1 VILIAVGLDSAPFCL
16 VHSFFVVRE
25 RESHR
30 MCEWLYERFDLCLL
44 LLLQVQMEKGD
55 VLSPRKHANAPTPRA
70 DAELSPRG
78 TTPRSTLEFMRKFKE
93 SQEGAAA
100 ARRASASV
108 GEGSTRAATTARSG
122 NDTARSGNY
131 TGRSGGQ
138 TKRTVGTNSSGERT
152 YRAKRNSSFEAM
164 SSAQGAANWKAN
176 F

>member
-1 VILIAVGLDSAPFCL
+1 
-16 VHSFFVVRE
+16 
-25 RESHR
+25 
-30 MCEWLYERFDLCLL
+30 MCEWLCNRFDLHLL

-55 VLSPRKHANAPTPRA
+55 LQSPRKNASASTPRA
-70 DAELSPRG
+70 EAELSARG

-108 GEGSTRAATTARSG
+108 GLGSTPGATTARSG
-122 NDTARSGNY
+122 NGTVRSGNN

-138 TKRTVGTNSSGERT
+138 TNRTAGTESSGERT
-152 YRAKRNSSFEAM
+152 YRAKRNSSLEAM
-164 SSAQGAANWKAN
+164 SSSQEVANWKAN